1 MKHYAILVAL
11 CCLNGCIHYQPNDPL
26 QKVVTGKVTMPVR
39 LYKTAEVNIRF
50 YAQTNGRLLLINHL
64 QYRLDLLPLAFT
76 FTASEIYQA
85 QQKIYLQATL
95 AWSDSQ
101 FIQATYQQVIENKKS
116 SLSICS
122 RNPVFQIANIRISQP
137 QM

>member
-1 MKHYAILVAL
+1 MKHYAILIAIG
-11 CCLNGCIHYQPNDPL
+11 CLTGCIHYQPNDPL
-26 QKVVTGKVTMPVR
+26 PTLVAGKVTMPVR

-50 YAQTNGRLLLINHL
+50 YAQNNGRLLLINQL

-76 FTASEIYQA
+76 FSAPEIYQA

-101 FIQATYQQVIENKKS
+101 FVQATYQQVIDDPKTLTIHLRPKA
-116 SLSICS
+116 CY
-122 RNPVFQIANIRISQP
+122 PDCQY
-137 QM
+137 